1 MKRLVTGLALGCLV
15 GAAMAQPV
23 TRPLA
28 VEDRVYPRQGS
39 APTEQ
44 SAPTAANEEFG
55 TVLLLQQ
62 IQELE
67 EELQVLRGQV
77 EELRHEVDADRK
89 AARSRY
95 VDLDSRI
102 SAVMGQAEQEELEAV
117 AEEKANLSERDLKAY
132 TAARE
137 LLLARDYDGALAE
150 FQQYLEV
157 FPEGEFL
164 PFAHFWRGEIFRIKE
179 KPDTASAMKEFQ
191 FVVDEFPEH
200 SQAPAA
206 LYKLA
211 SLQAEKGDVDKAK
224 VTLKR
229 LAKQYE
235 GSNEARLAERMLEQL

>member
-1 MKRLVTGLALGCLV
+1 MKRLVTGLTLGCLV

-28 VEDRVYPRQGS
+28 VEDRVYPRQDS
-39 APTEQ
+39 ATTEQ
-44 SAPTAANEEFG
+44 AAPADDEAFG

-67 EELQVLRGQV
+67 EELQTLRGQM

-102 SAVMGQAEQEELEAV
+102 SAVMGQAEQEELEAA
-117 AEEKANLSERDLKAY
+117 AEEKANESERDLKAY

-137 LLLARDYDGALAE
+137 LLLARDYEGALAE
-150 FQQYLEV
+150 FQQYLED

-164 PFAHFWRGEIFRIKE
+164 PFAHFWRGEIFRTKQ
-179 KPDTASAMKEFQ
+179 KPDTAAAMKEFQ

-211 SLQAEKGDVDKAK
+211 SLQAEKGEIDKAK

-229 LAKQYE
+229 LIKQYANT
-235 GSNEARLAERMLEQL
+235 NEARLAERMLEQL

>member
-1 MKRLVTGLALGCLV
+1 MKRLVTGLVLGCLA
-15 GAAMAQPV
+15 GAAVAQPP

-28 VEDRVYPRQGS
+28 VEERVYPRTG
-39 APTEQ
+39 AATTEQ
-44 SAPTAANEEFG
+44 VTPSAAPEEFG
-55 TVLLLQQ
+55 VVLLLQQ

-67 EELQVLRGQV
+67 EELQALRGQM

-95 VDLDSRI
+95 IDLDSRI
-102 SAVMGQAEQEELEAV
+102 SAVMNQAESQELAAV
-117 AEEKANLSERDLKAY
+117 AADAENQSENDLNAY
-132 TAARE
+132 TTARE

-150 FQQYLEV
+150 FQQYLASY
-157 FPEGEFL
+157 PEGEFV
-164 PFAHFWRGEIFRIKE
+164 PFAHFWRGEIFRTKE
-179 KPDTASAMKEFQ
+179 KPDRASAIKEFQ
-191 FVVDEFPEH
+191 YVVDEYPDH

-229 LAKQYE
+229 LTKQYE